1 MNTLLAQAQDA
12 PIADW
17 VDPQEL
23 LRDPY
28 PTYRRLREESP
39 VAYVPQLGRY
49 FVTTF
54 QEAFDIEMDQA
65 TFSSHEAAERST
77 MIRTFGR
84 PMLRMDDPEHKAER
98 NAIGPAMRPVAIKK
112 YWRAIFEKNADIY
125 LRRLREAGSGTDL
138 FRVFAVPYAA
148 DNLTAIIGLRNIEA
162 AQMMDWSHT
171 FIAGISN
178 VADDP
183 AVWRET
189 ERVCAEVDD
198 AISEA
203 ISRLSAAP
211 DASMVSTMLQA
222 GLPEDR
228 LRANIRL
235 TISGGMNEPSHVI
248 SSAVWALTSFPEQR
262 ARVLEDPSL
271 WKHVFEETARFISPV
286 GMYPRRVTTDTVVG
300 GVRIPAGSTVAVV
313 GASANRDERK
323 FNSPDEFDLGRES
336 STHLAFGNGT
346 HICAGNWI
354 ARSMVGDFA
363 LPLLYENFPGLRVI
377 EPESTDFHGWV
388 FRGTRSLPVEW
399 DN

>member
-1 MNTLLAQAQDA
+1 
-12 PIADW
+12 
-17 VDPQEL
+17 
-23 LRDPY
+23 
-28 PTYRRLREESP
+28 
-39 VAYVPQLGRY
+39 
-49 FVTTF
+49 
-54 QEAFDIEMDQA
+54 
-65 TFSSHEAAERST
+65 
-77 MIRTFGR
+77 
-84 PMLRMDDPEHKAER
+84 
-98 NAIGPAMRPVAIKK
+98 
-112 YWRAIFEKNADIY
+112 
-125 LRRLREAGSGTDL
+125 
-138 FRVFAVPYAA
+138 
-148 DNLTAIIGLRNIEA
+148 
-162 AQMMDWSHT
+162 
-171 FIAGISN
+171 
-178 VADDP
+178 
-183 AVWRET
+183 
-189 ERVCAEVDD
+189 
-198 AISEA
+198 
-203 ISRLSAAP
+203 
-211 DASMVSTMLQA
+211 MVSTMLQA

-313 GASANRDERK
+313 GANRDERK
-323 FNSPDEFDLGRES
+323 FTAPDAFDLGRES

-354 ARSMVGDFA
+354 ARSMVGDYA